1 MAKKRKR
8 NTAKKKEQNKKLHLT
23 AGASREIIAILLI
36 MVSVFLVIAMLGV
49 AGQLGVWVL
58 MASKFIIGQAVYLLP
73 LALLISAYLLF
84 RTDEESGRGYKYNH
98 FIGTLTFFIFFS
110 TILEAILAPAS
121 PEIAE
126 IGSYGGIVGYAL
138 FAVMSPVL
146 NKPVAL
152 FILVMLC
159 IVSLVIAANASLRE
173 VFAKI
178 FGKNKDAED
187 DELEITGDQ
196 DIKVNTNLPFRGR
209 IGSDS
214 KEEEIVAKPAEPV
227 TYAED
232 ADWKY
237 PSLSL
242 LEAGSTKPDVG
253 DVQANSKIISG
264 TFKDFGH
271 EVKMVGFNIGPTVSQ
286 YTLSPPSGVNL
297 RQLTA
302 LDKNL
307 SLVLGGT
314 QVRIEAPI
322 PGKSLVGIQVP
333 NIKGAIVRA
342 KDTFESEEYKKEKSK
357 LNFALGRDV
366 GGNLVNYSLDKAPH
380 LLVAG
385 ATGKGKSVMI
395 NTLLVSLLYRN
406 SPSELKLILVDPKH
420 VEMTLY
426 NDIPH
431 LLTPVITEVSNI
443 VPALKWAVD
452 EMDNRLK
459 LMAEHGARNIAEFN
473 SHKDKDIDNLP
484 YVVIVIDE
492 LADVM
497 AKSGKDVDRLISL
510 IAAKARAA
518 GIHLVL
524 ATQTPRVNI
533 ITGTI
538 KANIPARIAF
548 TTTNNIDSQTI
559 LGTGGAEKLLGNGDM
574 LFVSAEDGMPRRVQ
588 GVYVSNSE
596 VTAVTSFLKDQRKPQ
611 YDPAILAASN
621 SESGGGVGGGQE
633 TMTDELWQQAA
644 EIVISNNKGSSS
656 LLQRRL
662 SVGYSRAAKI
672 IDILEQKGVLG
683 PQVGNKPREVIVSSL
698 DDVIEVPEAPQ

>member
-1 MAKKRKR
+1 
-8 NTAKKKEQNKKLHLT
+8 
-23 AGASREIIAILLI
+23 
-36 MVSVFLVIAMLGV
+36 
-49 AGQLGVWVL
+49 
-58 MASKFIIGQAVYLLP
+58 
-73 LALLISAYLLF
+73 
-84 RTDEESGRGYKYNH
+84 
-98 FIGTLTFFIFFS
+98 
-110 TILEAILAPAS
+110 
-121 PEIAE
+121 
-126 IGSYGGIVGYAL
+126 
-138 FAVMSPVL
+138 
-146 NKPVAL
+146 
-152 FILVMLC
+152 
-159 IVSLVIAANASLRE
+159 
-173 VFAKI
+173 
-178 FGKNKDAED
+178 
-187 DELEITGDQ
+187 
-196 DIKVNTNLPFRGR
+196 
-209 IGSDS
+209 
-214 KEEEIVAKPAEPV
+214 
-227 TYAED
+227 
-232 ADWKY
+232 
-237 PSLSL
+237 
-242 LEAGSTKPDVG
+242 
-253 DVQANSKIISG
+253 
-264 TFKDFGH
+264 
-271 EVKMVGFNIGPTVSQ
+271 
-286 YTLSPPSGVNL
+286 
-297 RQLTA
+297 
-302 LDKNL
+302 
-307 SLVLGGT
+307 
-314 QVRIEAPI
+314 
-322 PGKSLVGIQVP
+322 
-333 NIKGAIVRA
+333 
-342 KDTFESEEYKKEKSK
+342 
-357 LNFALGRDV
+357 
-366 GGNLVNYSLDKAPH
+366 
-380 LLVAG
+380 
-385 ATGKGKSVMI
+385 
-395 NTLLVSLLYRN
+395 
-406 SPSELKLILVDPKH
+406 
-420 VEMTLY
+420 
-426 NDIPH
+426 
-431 LLTPVITEVSNI
+431 
-443 VPALKWAVD
+443 
-452 EMDNRLK
+452 MDNRLK

-574 LFVSAEDGMPRRVQ
+574 LFVSAEDGRPRRVQ

-621 SESGGGVGGGQE
+621 SESGGGAGGGQE

>member
-1 MAKKRKR
+1 MTKKRKR
-8 NTAKKKEQNKKLHLT
+8 RTAKKDQNKKLHLS
-23 AGASREIIAILLI
+23 AGASREIAAILLI
-36 MVSVFLVIAMLGV
+36 MVSVFLIIAMIGV

-58 MASKFIIGQAVYLLP
+58 MASKFVIGQAVYLMP

-84 RTDEESGRGYKYNH
+84 RTDEDLGRGYKYNH
-98 FIGTLTFFIFFS
+98 FIGTVTFFVFFS
-110 TILEAILAPAS
+110 TILQAILAPVS
-121 PEIAE
+121 PQISE

-138 FAVMSPVL
+138 FAAMSPVL
-146 NKPVAL
+146 NKPVAI
-152 FILVMLC
+152 FILLMLC

-173 VFAKI
+173 VFAKL
-178 FGKNKDAED
+178 FGKNKENQD
-187 DELEITGDQ
+187 DELEITGNDE
-196 DIKVNTNLPFRGR
+196 IKINTNLPFRGR
-209 IGSDS
+209 IGSAS
-214 KEEEIVAKPAEPV
+214 KEEEPALKPSEPI
-227 TYAED
+227 TYAKD

-237 PSLSL
+237 PALSL
-242 LEAGSTKPDVG
+242 LEASSTKPDVG
-253 DVQANSKIISG
+253 DVKANSKIIQG

-271 EVKMVGFNIGPTVSQ
+271 EVKMVGFNTGPTVSQ
-286 YTLSPPSGVNL
+286 YTLTPPSGVNL

-314 QVRIEAPI
+314 TVRIEAPI

-342 KDTFESEEYKKEKSK
+342 KDTFESEEYKHEKSK

-366 GGNLVNYSLDKAPH
+366 GGNLINYSLDKAPH

-426 NDIPH
+426 DGIPH

-443 VPALKWAVD
+443 VPALKWAVE
-452 EMDNRLK
+452 EMDSRLK
-459 LMAEHGARNIAEFN
+459 LMAEHSSRNIAEFN
-473 SHKDKDIDNLP
+473 SLKEKDIDNLP

-538 KANIPARIAF
+538 KANIPARVAF

-574 LFVSAEDGMPRRVQ
+574 LFISAEDGMPKRVQ
-588 GVYVSNSE
+588 GVFVSNSE
-596 VTAVTSFLKDQRKPQ
+596 VTAVTNFLKDQRKPQ
-611 YDPAILAASN
+611 YDPAILAAAASDIGSSAGSQN
-621 SESGGGVGGGQE
+621 
-633 TMTDELWQQAA
+633 MTDSLWKQAA
-644 EIVISNNKGSSS
+644 EVVISENKGSSS

-662 SVGYSRAAKI
+662 SIGYSRAAKI

-683 PQVGNKPREVIVSSL
+683 PQVGNKPREVLATSL
-698 DDVIEVPEAPQ
+698 DDIIEVPEAD